1 MANMQALGMIETK
14 GLVASVEAAD
24 AMVKAAN
31 VTLIDQYTGFCGHQC
46 TVFPVDRFV
55 YQYHFSLRFDY
66 GGGDDDR

>member
-1 MANMQALGMIETK
+1 MGDYPGCIYYVVFLAGCPFT
-14 GLVASVEAAD
+14 D
-24 AMVKAAN
+24 DYR
-31 VTLIDQYTGFCGHQC
+31 DQYTGFCGHQC